1 MIYVPSEAIEHVYI
15 KYSVLNSSVLFSR
28 HNTAFK
34 EWKKMVGS
42 VVIFLVLSLIQICYG
57 SQCQRRV
64 CYYTNWSQ
72 YRSGLGKFLPEDID
86 PFLCTHLIFA
96 FAKVKNSKIEAVEWN
111 DEDTDVTK
119 GLYSRLNKLKEANPE
134 LKTLLAVGGA
144 SAGSTPFTEMVA
156 TAETRRSFV
165 ETSLV
170 YLRQRHFDGLDLDW
184 EYPGNSGL
192 PEDKHRFTLLVQEL
206 AAAFENESRTS
217 GRPRLILSA
226 AVAGGKENIDAS
238 YEVREIAESLD
249 MVNLMSYDFHGSWES
264 VTGHNSPLYSRTGE
278 TGPAINYNTD
288 FAAKYWVEL
297 GTPKAKLNIGLATYG
312 RTFILSDERRNSV
325 GDPASG
331 PGAAGAFTSELGFL
345 AFYEICP
352 LISAGAV
359 VRNISDQQV
368 PYLTFNLL
376 WAGYDDVAS
385 LRNKV
390 QFIKRN
396 GYGGTMIWS
405 LDSDDIRGTSC
416 GAGTFPLTRA
426 VAEECDV
433 SDDTTTFKPQD
444 ITETT
449 PSAEPTSATTAEPT
463 DAPTAEPTD
472 APTAEPTNAPTAEP
486 TNAPTAEPTNAPTA
500 APTNA
505 PTDAPTNAPTD
516 APTNAPSDAPTN
528 APTAAPTNAPTAA
541 PTNAP
546 TAAPTN
552 APTAA
557 PVTTERPTS
566 STKINSNSMCSD
578 LGLSDGNYADPNS
591 CSTFIS
597 CSGLVTYIMPCPA
610 GLVYNVKFDYCD
622 WPYNVPECSV

>member
-1 MIYVPSEAIEHVYI
+1 
-15 KYSVLNSSVLFSR
+15 
-28 HNTAFK
+28 
-34 EWKKMVGS
+34 MVGS

-72 YRSGLGKFLPEDID
+72 YRSGVGKFLPEDID

-165 ETSLV
+165 ETSIV
-170 YLRQRHFDGLDLDW
+170 YLRQRNFDGLDLDW

-226 AVAGGKENIDAS
+226 AVASGKENIDAG

-249 MVNLMSYDFHGSWES
+249 MINLMSYDFHGSWES

-500 APTNA
+500 EPTNAPTAAPTNAPTDAPTNAPTDAPTNAPTDAPTNAPTDAPTNAPTDAPTNA

-541 PTNAP
+541 P
-546 TAAPTN
+546 
-552 APTAA
+552 
-557 PVTTERPTS
+557 VTTERPTS
-566 STKINSNSMCSD
+566 SAKINSDSMCSD

-610 GLVYNVKFDYCD
+610 GLVYNVKYDYCD
-622 WPYNVPECSV
+622 WSYNVPECSV

>member
-1 MIYVPSEAIEHVYI
+1 
-15 KYSVLNSSVLFSR
+15 
-28 HNTAFK
+28 
-34 EWKKMVGS
+34 
-42 VVIFLVLSLIQICYG
+42 
-57 SQCQRRV
+57 
-64 CYYTNWSQ
+64 
-72 YRSGLGKFLPEDID
+72 
-86 PFLCTHLIFA
+86 
-96 FAKVKNSKIEAVEWN
+96 
-111 DEDTDVTK
+111 
-119 GLYSRLNKLKEANPE
+119 
-134 LKTLLAVGGA
+134 
-144 SAGSTPFTEMVA
+144 
-156 TAETRRSFV
+156 
-165 ETSLV
+165 
-170 YLRQRHFDGLDLDW
+170 
-184 EYPGNSGL
+184 
-192 PEDKHRFTLLVQEL
+192 EL

-217 GRPRLILSA
+217 GRPRLVLSA
-226 AVAGGKENIDAS
+226 AVAGGKENIDVG

-249 MVNLMSYDFHGSWES
+249 MINLMSYDFHGSWES
-264 VTGHNSPLYSRTGE
+264 VTGHNSPLYSRNGE
-278 TGPAINYNTD
+278 TGPAIYYNTD

-297 GTPKAKLNIGLATYG
+297 GKPKTKLNIGLATYG
-312 RTFILSDERRNSV
+312 RTFILSDERSNSV

-345 AFYEICP
+345 AFHEICP

-405 LDSDDIRGTSC
+405 LDSDDFRGSSC

-444 ITETT
+444 STETA
-449 PSAEPTSATTAEPT
+449 PSAEPTSATTAGST
-463 DAPTAEPTD
+463 DATTN
-472 APTAEPTNAPTAEP
+472 EPTNAPTTAP
-486 TNAPTAEPTNAPTA
+486 TNELTAAPTNVPTNEPTNAPTA

-505 PTDAPTNAPTD
+505 PTVE
-516 APTNAPSDAPTN
+516 
-528 APTAAPTNAPTAA
+528 
-541 PTNAP
+541 
-546 TAAPTN
+546 
-552 APTAA
+552 
-557 PVTTERPTS
+557 PVTTERPTP
-566 STKINSNSMCSD
+566 STKINSDSMCSD

-597 CSGLVTYIMPCPA
+597 CSGLVTSIMPCPA

-622 WPYNVPECSV
+622 WSYNVPECSVSSIEEREMSILKLSIH